1 MTSPRRLSPIR
12 LRWRFAASLLGALAL
27 GAPAS
32 ADLRPLGGSLPL
44 DRVDDCGSREPALA
58 TLAGGGLA
66 AAWSDGGQLWWRP
79 LDPSGRP
86 LGAPVELAAGR
97 PAEPDVAALPG
108 GSFAVVW
115 FDHDDLQV
123 RIRTVTAAGELGP
136 ARDVGVAAVGRG
148 LGFNG
153 LDATATPAGGVIVVW
168 ADGVDLYLREQRPDG
183 TFAGPPQ
190 LVTTLGLPSI
200 PTPFTR
206 AFFDP
211 AVVAGP
217 DGALRIAY
225 VEGVGEPLLDRGV
238 LMAVRL
244 APRAGGG
251 FEDPEPIAVPATGWD
266 SHPAATLAADGG
278 WMLAWAGDVGLDT
291 PVLPIPRPAVLAVRF
306 DAADA
311 AAGERSIVDDTM
323 ASYGHVAAAAIAG
336 GRFAVAWH
344 GSVPEAPER
353 PLAMA
358 RLLDSQ
364 GAPEGDAA
372 LLAPAESWGQAQPA
386 LAAGGG
392 GAVVATWQEVQDP
405 DVVFVKCPGEQV
417 RARAFRPTCPQGGTV
432 CVVGGRF
439 EMSLRF
445 FDPRR
450 GIPEQDASGAPLTAD
465 TAYFWF
471 GAQDNVEVVAKV
483 LDGRGVNG
491 HYWVFYGGLT
501 DLGFELTVTD
511 TVTGRQRTFV
521 NPPGQMA
528 SRGVVDALLPVSA
541 GGATAAA
548 ADVRAFGS
556 VALVRDAFPDAG
568 GVAAPAR
575 AAGVE
580 QRAPAV
586 EALTPPAP
594 ATPCQDPTR
603 PGLCLNGKRFG
614 VGVTWRTFDGATGVG
629 HGVPLGDDSG
639 YFWFFH
645 PDNVELVVKVL
656 DGRPVNGKFWVFYGA
671 LSNVY
676 YTIDVRHVIEDWAQ
690 WGIYENPLGHF
701 ASVADIDAFQPPGPS
716 CLCPVVV
723 DPVCGKDG
731 TTYRNDCESYC
742 LGWVDIAHDGPCA
755 AP

>member
-1 MTSPRRLSPIR
+1 MTSLRRLVSVR
-12 LRWRFAASLLGALAL
+12 LRWLVTASLLGALAL
-27 GAPAS
+27 GAPAA
-32 ADLRPLGGSLPL
+32 ADLQPLGGSQPL
-44 DRVDDCGSREPALA
+44 DRVEDCGSREPALA
-58 TLAGGGLA
+58 ALSGGGLA
-66 AAWSDGGQLWWRP
+66 AAWTDGDRLWWRP
-79 LDPSGRP
+79 LDPLGRP
-86 LGAPVELAAGR
+86 LGTPVELAAGR
-97 PAEPDVAALPG
+97 PADPDVVALPD

-115 FDHDDLQV
+115 FDHDDLKV
-123 RIRTVTAAGELGP
+123 RIRTAAAGGPLGP
-136 ARDVGVAAVGRG
+136 ARDVGSAAVGRG

-153 LDATATPAGGVIVVW
+153 LDATATPSGGVVVAW
-168 ADGVDLYLREQRPDG
+168 ADGVDLYLRELRSDG
-183 TFAGPPQ
+183 SFAGSPQ

-200 PTPFTR
+200 PAPFTR

-217 DGALRIAY
+217 DGAVRIAY
-225 VEGVGEPLLDRGV
+225 VEGVGEPLLDQGL

-244 APRAGGG
+244 APRPGGG
-251 FEDPEPIAVPATGWD
+251 FDDPDEILVPATGWD

-278 WMLAWAGDVGLDT
+278 WLLAWAGDIGLDT
-291 PVLPIPRPAVLAVRF
+291 PFLPISRPGVLAARY

-311 AAGERSIVDDTM
+311 AAAEPSIVDTTLN
-323 ASYGHVAAAAIAG
+323 SYDHVAAAALAG
-336 GRFAVAWH
+336 GRFAVGWH
-344 GSVPEAPER
+344 GFAPEASQR

-372 LLAPAESWGQAQPA
+372 LLATAESWGQAHPA

-392 GAVVATWQEVQDP
+392 GAVIAAWQEVQDP
-405 DVVFVKCPGEQV
+405 DVVFIRCPGEQV

-432 CVVGGRF
+432 CVGGGRF

-450 GIPEQDASGAPLTAD
+450 GVPEQSAAGAPLTAD

-471 GAQDNVEVVAKV
+471 TAADNVEVVVKV
-483 LDGRGVNG
+483 LDGRALNG

-511 TVTGRQRTFV
+511 TVTGTRRTFT

-528 SRGVVDALLPVSA
+528 SRGVVDALLPVSTA
-541 GGATAAA
+541 GAAA
-548 ADVRAFGS
+548 APADVRAFGS
-556 VALVRDAFPDAG
+556 VGLVRDAFPAPGNAAG
-568 GVAAPAR
+568 PAR
-575 AAGVE
+575 AAGAGT
-580 QRAPAV
+580 RSPAV
-586 EALTPPAP
+586 EAVTPPPP

-614 VGVTWRTFDGATGVG
+614 VSVDWRAFDGSTGVG
-629 HGVPLGDDSG
+629 HGVQLGDDSG

-676 YTIDVRHVIEDWAQ
+676 YTIDVRHVIEDWLQ

-701 ASVADIDAFQPPGPS
+701 ASVADIDAFQPPGPT
-716 CLCPVVV
+716 CVCPAVV

-731 TTYRNDCESYC
+731 VTYRNDCESYC
-742 LGWVDIAHDGPCA
+742 LGWVEVAHDGPCL